1 MYVTIKGRKKKPD
14 VILTDDRLICGNEEF
29 LYADIKRIW
38 ALSFLGASFDITYR
52 GRHHG
57 FKIEE
62 SEMEKATQ
70 AAAEVQ
76 KMIDARVDREIDMLA
91 GVRDPDAL
99 FEFVKAHD
107 LKEIGV
113 GAGWFTDRMRAILGM
128 LEPGEIVRL
137 PFEAKCGLS
146 IVVDTNKERFT
157 SFQTKE
163 AQFAGLVTDR
173 RLILYTQ
180 GLTGSRSRILPLDKV
195 WFMKVITSGMFSNVI
210 LLAQDPND
218 NTGLLGLNEIQ
229 AETIRR
235 TIARRV

>member
-14 VILTDDRLICGNEEF
+14 VILTDDRVICGGEEF
-29 LYADIKRIW
+29 LYADISKIW
-38 ALSFLGASFDITYR
+38 ALSFLGASFDITYK

-76 KMIDARVDREIDMLA
+76 KMIDSRVDREIDSLA
-91 GVRDPDAL
+91 GVRDPEAL
-99 FEFVKAHD
+99 FEFVKEHD

-113 GAGWFTDRMRAILGM
+113 SSGWFCQRMQAILGM

-146 IVVDTNKERFT
+146 IVVDTNQERFT

-195 WFMKVITSGMFSNVI
+195 WFMKVIKSGMFSNVI
-210 LLAQDPND
+210 LLAQDPAD